1 MYKAFPF
8 NRKGRYMGKDLNGK
22 ELGKGIIQKSN
33 GRYEARF
40 NNRFGKRISIS
51 GANLKD
57 VKKRYNEA
65 IYEDEKEINVR
76 DNIKLDDWYMKWMNI
91 YKYDTIRE
99 NTKRY
104 YNHIYKKH
112 ISPSL
117 GHFNIREITQ
127 LQIRE
132 LLKKLKKQGLGYETR
147 NKVKVLL
154 VDIFNK
160 AMIDQFV
167 NRNPAKGISIK
178 RDEEKDV
185 QVLSLEDQIVFFDC
199 CKGTFYDNFFNVA
212 LQTGMRIG
220 ELAALRWKDIDW
232 NNNVI
237 HITRTLVY
245 QKYDNDEKKTFHL
258 EDPKTDTSTRDIPIN
273 KQCAISLKKQFVQK
287 NIVANKAPL
296 VKKPDKQFQDLLF
309 TTKFNTP
316 LNSQIIWDAIKKI
329 VDEVNLIRD
338 MTEELEM
345 FSCHCFR
352 HTFATRCFEAGIKPK
367 TVQKY
372 LGHATLQMTMDLYTS
387 VLKEHMSSEMDKLDE
402 AFEKLDGYGD
412 KLTEQKYVN
421 SIEKIPNNIVNF
433 GDCMV
438 V

>member
-1 MYKAFPF
+1 
-8 NRKGRYMGKDLNGK
+8 MGKDLNGK
-22 ELGKGIIQKSN
+22 ELGKGIIQKQN

-51 GANLKD
+51 GNNLKE

-65 IYEDEKEINVR
+65 IYEDEKEINIR
-76 DNIKLDDWYMKWMNI
+76 DNIKLDDWYEKWMNV
-91 YKYDTIRE
+91 YKYDAVRK
-99 NTKRY
+99 NTKTT
-104 YNHIYKKH
+104 YNGIYKRH

-117 GHFNIREITQ
+117 GRFNIRDITQ

-132 LLKKLKKQGLGYETR
+132 LLKKKKKDGLGYETR
-147 NKVKVLL
+147 NKIKILL
-154 VDIFNK
+154 VDMFNK

-167 NRNPAKGISIK
+167 NRNPAKGINVK
-178 RDEEKDV
+178 RDEEKDI
-185 QVLSLEDQIVFFDC
+185 QVLSLEDQVDFFDC

-220 ELAALRWKDIDW
+220 ELAALRWQDIDW
-232 NNNVI
+232 DNNVI
-237 HITRTLVY
+237 HVTRTLVY
-245 QKYDNDEKKTFHL
+245 QKYDDDEKKTFHF
-258 EDPKTDTSTRDIPIN
+258 EDPKTETSTRDIPIN
-273 KQCAISLKKQFVQK
+273 KQCCLSLKKQFMQK
-287 NIVANKAPL
+287 RIVESKAPL
-296 VKKPDKQFQDLLF
+296 IKKPEKQFQDLLF

-329 VDEVNLIRD
+329 VDEVNMMRD
-338 MTEELEM
+338 VTEELEM

-367 TVQKY
+367 TVQSY

-412 KLTEQKYVN
+412 NLAEQKYAN
-421 SIEKIPNNIVNF
+421 SSIKTPNNIINF

>member
-1 MYKAFPF
+1 
-8 NRKGRYMGKDLNGK
+8 MGKDLNGK
-22 ELGKGIIQKSN
+22 ELGKGIIQKQN

-51 GANLKD
+51 GTNLKD

-65 IYEDEKEINVR
+65 IDEDEKELNIR
-76 DNIKLDDWYMKWMNI
+76 DNIKLDDWYKKWMNV
-91 YKYDTIRE
+91 YKYDSIRE

-104 YNHIYKKH
+104 YNQIYTKH

-117 GHFNIREITQ
+117 GNFNIRDITQ

-132 LLKKLKKQGLGYETR
+132 LLKKMKKQGLGYETR
-147 NKVKVLL
+147 NKVKILL

-167 NRNPAKGISIK
+167 NRNPAKGINVK
-178 RDEEKDV
+178 RDEEKEV
-185 QVLSLEDQIVFFDC
+185 QVLSLEDQIDFFDC

-232 NNNVI
+232 DNNVI

-245 QKYDNDEKKTFHL
+245 QKYEDDEKKTFHF
-258 EDPKTDTSTRDIPIN
+258 EDPKTYTSTRDIPIN
-273 KQCAISLKKQFVQK
+273 KQCSLSLKKQFMQK
-287 NIVANKAPL
+287 RVVESKAPL
-296 VKKPDKQFQDLLF
+296 VKKPEKQFQDLLF

-316 LNSQIIWDAIKKI
+316 LNSQIILDAIKKI
-329 VDEVNLIRD
+329 VDEVNLTRD
-338 MTEELEM
+338 TTEEMEL

-352 HTFATRCFEAGIKPK
+352 HTFATRCFESGIKPK
-367 TVQKY
+367 TVQSY

-387 VLKEHMSSEMDKLDE
+387 VLKEHMSSEMDKLDK
-402 AFEKLDGYGD
+402 AFEQLDWYGENI
-412 KLTEQKYVN
+412 TERKYAN
-421 SIEKIPNNIVNF
+421 LSTKAPNNIINF